1 MSKNGKNG
9 IKKIPLDLN
18 KIINN
23 KNSMI
28 KINNDLLNT
37 DNSESPKNIEIN
49 HVNNTQSNKNTINSN
64 KKKKKVSFI
73 DQLPTKKDIAQII
86 FINDKVSLNED
97 KVDTKKYL
105 AFLRRQSTYI
115 SERNKKDYNDN
126 NNKNNEETYKIKR
139 PKKSLFNK
147 REGEDK
153 VNEQCTCACIIF

>member
-1 MSKNGKNG
+1 M
-9 IKKIPLDLN
+9 
-18 KIINN
+18 
-23 KNSMI
+23 
-28 KINNDLLNT
+28 
-37 DNSESPKNIEIN
+37 
-49 HVNNTQSNKNTINSN
+49 
-64 KKKKKVSFI
+64 SFI

-115 SERNKKDYNDN
+115 SERNKKDYN
-126 NNKNNEETYKIKR
+126 EENYKIKR

>member
-1 MSKNGKNG
+1 MRTNGVKNIPLNIDKFNKNNF
-9 IKKIPLDLN
+9 KKINSDL
-18 KIINN
+18 KKTAISEIP
-23 KNSMI
+23 KNI
-28 KINNDLLNT
+28 KINGTNQT
-37 DNSESPKNIEIN
+37 E
-49 HVNNTQSNKNTINSN
+49 SNKNTTSQN
-64 KKKKKVSFI
+64 KIKKKVSFI

-147 REGEDK
+147 RKGEDK

>member
-1 MSKNGKNG
+1 MRTNGVKNIPLNIDKFNKNNF
-9 IKKIPLDLN
+9 KKINSDLKKTAN
-18 KIINN
+18 SEIP
-23 KNSMI
+23 KNI
-28 KINNDLLNT
+28 KINGTNQT
-37 DNSESPKNIEIN
+37 E
-49 HVNNTQSNKNTINSN
+49 SNKNTTSQN
-64 KKKKKVSFI
+64 KIKKKVSFI

-97 KVDTKKYL
+97 KVDTNKYL

>member
-1 MSKNGKNG
+1 MRTNGVKNIPLNIDKFNKNNF
-9 IKKIPLDLN
+9 KKINIDLKKTAN
-18 KIINN
+18 SEFP
-23 KNSMI
+23 KNI
-28 KINNDLLNT
+28 KINGTNQT
-37 DNSESPKNIEIN
+37 E
-49 HVNNTQSNKNTINSN
+49 SNKNTNSPN
-64 KKKKKVSFI
+64 KIKKKVSFI

-139 PKKSLFNK
+139 PKKSLFIK
-147 REGEDK
+147 REGENK
-153 VNEQCTCACIIF
+153 INEQCTCACIIF

>member
-1 MSKNGKNG
+1 MRTNGVKNIPLNIDKFNKNNF
-9 IKKIPLDLN
+9 KKINSDLKKTAN
-18 KIINN
+18 SEIP
-23 KNSMI
+23 KNI
-28 KINNDLLNT
+28 KINGTNQT
-37 DNSESPKNIEIN
+37 E
-49 HVNNTQSNKNTINSN
+49 SNKNTTSQN
-64 KKKKKVSFI
+64 KIKKKVSFI